1 MGDLKTL
8 FSDAVCPTPDAGS
21 GFSGTP
27 GGLDQGPGPNGL
39 TNTPWDNPVVP
50 TPSGEMTP
58 SSDLGGPPIKKVDT
72 GGGTHEGESL
82 ADDITRT
89 PLRTVDEK

>member
-1 MGDLKTL
+1 MGDLKTP
-8 FSDAVCPTPDAGS
+8 FSDAVTPTPDAGS

-27 GGLDQGPGPNGL
+27 GGLDPGAGPNGL

-50 TPSGEMTP
+50 TPSGAMTP
-58 SSDLGGPPIKKVDT
+58 SSDLGGPPITTVDT

-82 ADDITRT
+82 QGDITAT
-89 PLRTVDEK
+89 PKHTIDER

>member
-27 GGLDQGPGPNGL
+27 GGLDQGSGPNGL
-39 TNTPWDNPVVP
+39 TAIPWSAAPVP

-58 SSDLGGPPIKKVDT
+58 CPDLGGPPIKFVDT
-72 GGGTHEGESL
+72 GGGTHEAESL
-82 ADDITRT
+82 TNDITM
-89 PLRTVDEK
+89 PPIRTVDKT